1 MIMEHSSP
9 RPNPRTLFPPQR
21 PSSRPK
27 PRALA
32 RRNGEIPVFLSLRHK
47 LISTLAIL
55 FFGALFTTNA
65 LAQTKPAQSP
75 LPKNYKTI
83 LNNHDLL
90 VMRVHYGPHEFV
102 PMHDHSAYPTVYVY
116 LNDSGEV
123 RIDHEPPNAF
133 SVTRPSTHTGAFR
146 IAPGM
151 TERHSITNLSELSS
165 DFLRVELKTIPPT
178 DLKQVT
184 RGDVPSPLMPGTH
197 IAFQD
202 AALEIDRIV
211 CPPTVACEA
220 TPLPARSLLIPVTD
234 LKFQTSSGTQ
244 NLKPGEAAWL
254 PANAKKPLQLSP
266 GAQALRISLLYPN

>member
-1 MIMEHSSP
+1 M
-9 RPNPRTLFPPQR
+9 
-21 PSSRPK
+21 
-27 PRALA
+27 RALA
-32 RRNGEIPVFLSLRHK
+32 
-47 LISTLAIL
+47 LAL
-55 FFGALFTTNA
+55 LTTA
-65 LAQTKPAQSP
+65 AVAQSP

-90 VMRVHYGPHEFV
+90 VMRVHYGPKEFV

-123 RIDHEPPNAF
+123 RIDHEPPNSF
-133 SVTRPSTHTGAFR
+133 SVTRPPTHTGAFR

-151 TERHSITNLSELSS
+151 TERHSITNLSDTPS

-184 RGDVPSPLMPGTH
+184 RGEVPSPLMPGTH

-244 NLKPGEAAWL
+244 NLKPGEAAWF

>member
-1 MIMEHSSP
+1 M
-9 RPNPRTLFPPQR
+9 RVL
-21 PSSRPK
+21 
-27 PRALA
+27 ALA
-32 RRNGEIPVFLSLRHK
+32 LL
-47 LISTLAIL
+47 TTA
-55 FFGALFTTNA
+55 AL
-65 LAQTKPAQSP
+65 AQSP

-90 VMRVHYGPHEFV
+90 VMRVHYGPREFV

-133 SVTRPSTHTGAFR
+133 SVTRPPTHTGAFR

-151 TERHSITNLSELSS
+151 TERHSITNLSDTPS

-178 DLKQVT
+178 DLTQVT
-184 RGDVPSPLMPGTH
+184 RGEVESPLMPGTH
-197 IAFQD
+197 IEFQD
-202 AALEIDRIV
+202 RALEIDRIV
-211 CPPTVACEA
+211 CPPTIGCEA
-220 TPLPARSLLIPVTD
+220 TPLPARSLLVPITD
-234 LKFQTSSGTQ
+234 LKFQPSSGTQ
-244 NLKPGEAAWL
+244 SLKPGEVAWL